1 MKEFTLHNGLRVLFH
16 PMPNTHSVTVA
27 LYIKAG
33 IAFGNETR
41 PGITHFL
48 EHLHFRHCG
57 KYSQSELYYK
67 MESIGSSLRATTYH
81 DMLQFYMKVSPEYIS
96 ECMDIFENIIVADNW
111 TEEEFDKEKKVVK
124 NQIYEEGD
132 YIDIG
137 KESRKLVYYRHPLGQ
152 EIMGAVEDVAGIS
165 IDEVLQYKKEI
176 FNTSNMLMCIT
187 GNTDEEVLRKCLA
200 NIEKLYIDN
209 PGKSGMYSAPKRFL
223 KRRPDVKIKKVDD
236 DNLLDVKLS
245 FDSVCNM
252 NKKKELDILNCI
264 LGEGVGSRLQ
274 MVVREEKG
282 YTSDINSYLEYYTG
296 IAVLYID
303 FSVAKENLLP
313 CIAEIGCILNS
324 LKCNITKKNL
334 DVSLPFYTTNRFM
347 DDDTEEMNLTLAQ
360 NKLMFGGDSEPVSFE
375 NNMETIQMLQKT
387 AEELFTKEN
396 LCIAVVGKT
405 GKVTHKSIV
414 SALGI

>member
-1 MKEFTLHNGLRVLFH
+1 MKEFTLQNDLRVLFH
-16 PMPNTHSVTVA
+16 PMLNTHSVTVG

-33 IAFGNETR
+33 IAFGNETSS
-41 PGITHFL
+41 GITHFL
-48 EHLHFRHCG
+48 EHLHFRRCG

-67 MESIGSSLRATTYH
+67 MESIGSALRATTYH
-81 DMLQFYMKVSPEYIS
+81 DLLQFQMKVSPEYIS

-111 TEEEFDKEKKVVK
+111 TEEEFNKEKKVVK

-132 YIDIG
+132 YVDID
-137 KESRKLVYYRHPLGQ
+137 KESRKLVYYRHPLSL
-152 EIMGAVEDVAGIS
+152 EIMGSAEDVDGIT
-165 IDEVLQYKKEI
+165 IDEALQYKREI

-187 GNTDEEVLRKCLA
+187 GNVDEAVLRKNLS
-200 NIEKLYIDN
+200 NIEKLHIDN
-209 PGKSGMYSAPKRFL
+209 PGKSGVYSAPERFL

-245 FDSVCNM
+245 FDSLCDIK
-252 NKKKELDILNCI
+252 KKKELDILNCI

-303 FSVAKENLLP
+303 FSVAKENLLL
-313 CIAEIGCILNS
+313 CVGEIGCILNS
-324 LKCNITKKNL
+324 LKNNITKRDL

-347 DDDTEEMNLTLAQ
+347 DDDTEEMNFTLAQ
-360 NKLMFGGDSEPVSFE
+360 NRLMFGEDEQAISFD
-375 NNMETIQMLQKT
+375 NNMETVQMLQKT
-387 AEELFTKEN
+387 ATELFTKEN
-396 LCIAVVGKT
+396 LCITVVGKT
-405 GKVTHKSIV
+405 CKVTHKSIV
-414 SALGI
+414 GALGI